1 MPKNITFSSKLKLLI
16 IVKTEYNVAAD
27 SGNTK
32 TEPNHLLAAALSR
45 QGTRT
50 NWHHIWL
57 FRANQLAQLNR
68 GRLCPRRGLP
78 QALMWQPCLSF
89 RPSYFDDPKMI
100 LVHMGM
106 KAMGASRPQ
115 MQKDAFLGL
124 FQANVQQNLWSLG
137 LPSAAD
143 VLGTSS

>member
-1 MPKNITFSSKLKLLI
+1 MPKNISFSSKLKLLI

-32 TEPNHLLAAALSR
+32 TEPNHLLAAALGR

-50 NWHHIWL
+50 DWHHICL
-57 FRANQLAQLNR
+57 FRDNQLTQLNR

-78 QALMWQPCLSF
+78 QGLMWQPCLSF
-89 RPSYFDDPKMI
+89 RPSYFDNPKMI

-106 KAMGASRPQ
+106 RAMGASRLQ
-115 MQKDAFLGL
+115 LLKDAFLSL
-124 FQANVQQNLWSLG
+124 FQVNVQQNL
-137 LPSAAD
+137 
-143 VLGTSS
+143 